1 MNASTVDRQPLNFP
15 AATAADWTAARRRLI
30 GWLRTRDVDADRAEE
45 IAQAVL
51 AELLTAKYNGDQCP
65 RTPRVAVGWRI
76 ATAKRYGIAALTKG
90 GARSRYRRRVGLE
103 EVQPAADPVSVRDVA
118 PSWTDPARMAEAGE
132 SLAERMPRLAMHAR
146 RIGTTPAGLAL
157 RATGWGEE
165 QEPGTVPSVTD
176 VGPGFTPPPRGCPG
190 LRTDTDPNPASRER
204 AWLECVAAAERVG
217 LTISSRH
224 RQ

>member
-1 MNASTVDRQPLNFP
+1 MNASTLDRQPLNFP
-15 AATAADWTAARRRLI
+15 AATAADWTAARRSLERFARAHDL
-30 GWLRTRDVDADRAEE
+30 DHHQAEE
-45 IAQAVL
+45 LAQAALTDMLTRTYSERCPATL
-51 AELLTAKYNGDQCP
+51 A
-65 RTPRVAVGWRI
+65 VAVGWRLH
-76 ATAKRYGIAALTKG
+76 TARKHGVWTLAPGNT
-90 GARSRYRRRVGLE
+90 SRRRRAGME
-103 EVQPAADPVSVRDVA
+103 PAPVRDVA

-190 LRTDTDPNPASRER
+190 LHTDTDPRPTWHRYQPQPLTGDALDRYREALADHYANR
-204 AWLECVAAAERVG
+204 
-217 LTISSRH
+217 
-224 RQ
+224 